1 MKKTTILL
9 FLIIFQFVSS
19 QENKEKNNSITT
31 YKYGHNGMEYI
42 VTFNKETIVVSTFN
56 SKKDIKSEIAQKI
69 YTFYKNNKEIK
80 TLNLLTINGD
90 VAKVTG
96 KYIVIK
102 KGKLI
107 AVNFYYKK
115 IEWNN
120 GLIEFYKKNIG

>member
-1 MKKTTILL
+1 MKKTTILV

-19 QENKEKNNSITT
+19 QEDKEKNNVITT

-42 VTFNKETIVVSTFN
+42 VTSNKETVVVSTFN
-56 SKKDIKSEIAQKI
+56 SKKDIKSEIAQKV
-69 YTFYKNNKEIK
+69 YDFYKNNKEIK
-80 TLNLLTINGD
+80 TLNLLTINGE

-96 KYIVIK
+96 KYSVTK

-107 AVNFYYKK
+107 AVNFYYEK

-120 GLIEFYKKNIG
+120 GRIELYKKNIG

>member
-1 MKKTTILL
+1 MKKTTILV
-9 FLIIFQFVSS
+9 FLLIFQFVSS
-19 QENKEKNNSITT
+19 QENKEKNNVITT

-42 VTFNKETIVVSTFN
+42 VTSNKETVVVSTFN

-69 YTFYKNNKEIK
+69 YDFYKNNKEVK
-80 TLNLLTINGD
+80 TLNLLTINGE

-96 KYIVIK
+96 KYIVTK

-107 AVNFYYKK
+107 AVNFYYQK

-120 GLIEFYKKNIG
+120 GRIELYKKNIG